1 MVKFAI
7 CHEGHANKSLDS
19 EIIKLLL
26 QDLKLD
32 IDRVEFYG
40 FGSKSN
46 FYKKDYKVY
55 KNLQIAIQER
65 EIEKIFFVLDAD
77 NEEDD
82 HFFGGYGK
90 TVNGLRSVVSN
101 LRLGS
106 VSDFYISCNP
116 NTHTGNIESLLL
128 LTIPEGQKEC
138 IDDFL
143 QCSEFKAK
151 GNDKAL
157 LRQIYKLA
165 YPHTP
170 YNFKH
175 KYFDELKEKLQNLFV
190 TK

>member
-26 QDLKLD
+26 EDLKLD
-32 IDRVEFYG
+32 VNRFEFYG

-46 FYKKDYKVY
+46 FFKKDYEVY
-55 KNLQIAIQER
+55 KNLQMEIKEQ
-65 EIEKIFFVLDAD
+65 EIEKILFILDAD

-82 HFFGGYGK
+82 NIFGGYK
-90 TVNGLRSVVSN
+90 RTVDSLRSVLN
-101 LRLGS
+101 DLRLGS
-106 VSDFYISCNP
+106 VSDFYISRNP

-128 LTIPEGQKEC
+128 STIPEEQKKC
-138 IDDFL
+138 INDFL

-157 LRQIYKLA
+157 LQQIYKLA

-175 KYFDELKEKLQNLFV
+175 EYFDELKEKLQNLFV
-190 TK
+190 TE

>member
-1 MVKFAI
+1 MVKLAI
-7 CHEGHANKSLDS
+7 CHEGHTNKSLDS
-19 EIIKLLL
+19 QIIKLLL
-26 QDLKLD
+26 QDLNLD
-32 IDRVEFYG
+32 VNRVEFYG

-46 FYKKDYKVY
+46 FFKKDYKVY
-55 KNLQIAIQER
+55 KNVQMAIEEQ
-65 EIEKIFFVLDAD
+65 EIEKILFILDAD

-90 TVNGLRSVVSN
+90 TVDGLRSVLSD
-101 LRLGS
+101 LRLSS
-106 VSDFYISCNP
+106 VSDFYISRNP

-128 LTIPEGQKEC
+128 SSIPQEQKEC
-138 IDDFL
+138 IDNFL

-157 LRQIYKLA
+157 LQQIYKLA
-165 YPHTP
+165 YPDTP